1 MGTTHKPMAQIN
13 IIEARVKWPADT
25 VWPSKQEGGKDYVS
39 LKCELPGGGDAV
51 VYANVGSP
59 EQSTLAAYGKG
70 DKVQLAH
77 DGKKYS
83 IVGSASTLT
92 TANNITPPPA
102 PEPAKT
108 KEASDEK
115 AKKWAETYAVIFNH
129 LSEKLPLTTPP
140 ETIGSAA
147 STVFIALTRN

>member
-1 MGTTHKPMAQIN
+1 MAQIN
-13 IIEARVKWPADT
+13 IIEARVKWPADK

-92 TANNITPPPA
+92 TANNTTTPPA
-102 PEPAKT
+102 PEPAKAFT
-108 KEASDEK
+108 K
-115 AKKWAETYAVIFNH
+115 AEIKERALKY
-129 LSEKLPLTTPP
+129 SELYREIYTDLVLAMPP
-140 ETIGSAA
+140 EQAQLGATA
-147 STVFIALTRN
+147 VFNQLSRLFS

>member
-1 MGTTHKPMAQIN
+1 MAQIN
-13 IIEARVKWPADT
+13 IIEARVKFPADK
-25 VWPSKQEGGKDYVS
+25 VWQSKQEGGKDYVS

-70 DKVQLAH
+70 DKVQLAY

-92 TANNITPPPA
+92 TANNTTPPPA
-102 PEPAKT
+102 PEKPGIDIDKAQEYAKV
-108 KEASDEK
+108 
-115 AKKWAETYAVIFNH
+115 YAAIFIK
-129 LSEKLPLTTPP
+129 LSEKLPVTTPA
-140 ETIGSAA
+140 EVVGTAA